1 MRSCTLAVSLVLAAA
16 AAAGVLRAQPP
27 DVEAVVDKAR
37 DYVAAYEHD
46 FVGVVAEE
54 LYRQD
59 ARGGATTSPRRFPV
73 GVRSQRGNLKFDVRL
88 VRAPARDPW
97 QECFPG
103 FGVDGKPVPN
113 P

>member
-59 ARGGATTSPRRFPV
+59 ARGGATVRPRRVPIA
-73 GVRSQRGNLKFDVRL
+73 GPCQR
-88 VRAPARDPW
+88 PDPTTLGPLLR
-97 QECFPG
+97 EPG
-103 FGVDGKPVPN
+103 GGCLPQLPH
-113 P
+113 